1 MNVVQERPI
10 SYKSQSYLKK
20 YQRMSNTIADSRN
33 ELYQTTN
40 TAKIPS
46 LSISSISHTSTI
58 RPQIK
63 YQTQTESNSNP
74 KSSRQVLNE
83 FKELLR
89 QTDYITSK
97 IGGNPYI
104 SNKNKMNE
112 NKLFYES
119 GKEQIDIDD
128 MEDEIE
134 PEIQNVDLNVSN
146 SEDSINL
153 DDITTEIQNYND
165 NNLFGN
171 NDYEYQK
178 QKNEN
183 LMIQKEINK
192 LKLSNQVLTRSNLD
206 LRNGNKILELEI
218 NSYKTNRHLSNPSI
232 NMSGISITEY
242 DLNLSKF
249 LVNSKNSL
257 NESIN
262 NNLYM
267 MDQIHSLQNNNQKL
281 YEENW
286 NLVQKYNE
294 QLKEIEMYN
303 RKNAEIMITNQENQR
318 AYDEIENNNKVLTET
333 LEKIKL
339 ELNELCSKEE
349 NLNLINDSNM
359 KTKNDNEELL
369 FHLKLTLEKLSK
381 ANSENSVQIDN
392 SQKSIGEANFVL
404 SNKKK
409 EIIDLIDI
417 VNSLSSELENIQR
430 ENNELSQKVNGK
442 SEVEDDLRIREAQ
455 AQREYEMAYLDNE
468 NAKKE
473 NTEKDNFIN
482 IMKESIA
489 KTIKLDESGEGAQ
502 IEEKDE
508 DLDKEISIAMI
519 ENEKKK
525 KELQEVVQMYED
537 ILKRKDEI
545 IKDLVSEKDDVDIK
559 DVDGEQEE
567 QHNDIEEIEHNDDD
581 NDNDKN
587 EDNKKEEVNDDQKY
601 LFDKEGIKRVEIDDL
616 DDLNDE

>member
-1 MNVVQERPI
+1 M
-10 SYKSQSYLKK
+10 
-20 YQRMSNTIADSRN
+20 
-33 ELYQTTN
+33 
-40 TAKIPS
+40 KI
-46 LSISSISHTSTI
+46 
-58 RPQIK
+58 
-63 YQTQTESNSNP
+63 QTQMGTESNSNL

-97 IGGNPYI
+97 IGGNAYI
-104 SNKNKMNE
+104 SNKSKANE

-119 GKEQIDIDD
+119 GKQGIDIDD
-128 MEDEIE
+128 MDEIE
-134 PEIQNVDLNVSN
+134 PEIQNEEINV

-153 DDITTEIQNYND
+153 DDITTEIQNYNE

-218 NSYKTNRHLSNPSI
+218 NSYKTNRQLSNPSI
-232 NMSGISITEY
+232 NTSGISITEY

-262 NNLYM
+262 NNLYI
-267 MDQIHSLQNNNQKL
+267 MDQINSLQAQNQKL

-286 NLVQKYNE
+286 NLVQNYNE
-294 QLKEIEMYN
+294 HLKEIEMYN

-333 LEKIKL
+333 LEKLKL

-349 NLNLINDSNM
+349 NLNLINDSNT

-381 ANSENSVQIDN
+381 ANSDNSVQIDN
-392 SQKSIGEANFVL
+392 SQKSISEANYVL

-417 VNSLSSELENIQR
+417 VNSLSNELETIQR

-442 SEVEDDLRIREAQ
+442 SEIEDDLRIKEAQ
-455 AQREYEMAYLDNE
+455 AQKEYQMAYLDNE

-473 NTEKDNFIN
+473 NYEKDNFIT

-502 IEEKDE
+502 NEDKDE
-508 DLDKEISIAMI
+508 NLDQEISVAMV
-519 ENEKKK
+519 ENERKK

-545 IKDLVSEKDDVDIK
+545 IKDLMNDKDDVDIQ
-559 DVDGEQEE
+559 DVEGEEHEE
-567 QHNDIEEIEHNDDD
+567 VEHIDEE
-581 NDNDKN
+581 K
-587 EDNKKEEVNDDQKY
+587 EDNKKEEVNDDNKY
-601 LFDKEGIKRVEIDDL
+601 LFDQEGIKRVEIDDL
-616 DDLNDE
+616 DDINDE

>member
-171 NDYEYQK
+171 NNYEYQK

-333 LEKIKL
+333 LEKLKL

>member
-1 MNVVQERPI
+1 MKVVQEKPVA
-10 SYKSQSYLKK
+10 YKSKSYLNK
-20 YQRMSNTIADSRN
+20 YQQIGNAIADSRN
-33 ELYQTTN
+33 EPYLTTN
-40 TAKIPS
+40 TAKVPS
-46 LSISSISHTSTI
+46 LSISSISTI
-58 RPQIK
+58 RPQMKI
-63 YQTQTESNSNP
+63 QTQMGTESNSNL

-97 IGGNPYI
+97 IGGNAYI
-104 SNKNKMNE
+104 SNKSKANE

-119 GKEQIDIDD
+119 GKQGIDIDD
-128 MEDEIE
+128 MDEIE
-134 PEIQNVDLNVSN
+134 PEIQNEEINV

-153 DDITTEIQNYND
+153 DDITTEIQNYNE

-218 NSYKTNRHLSNPSI
+218 NSYKTNRQLSNPSI
-232 NMSGISITEY
+232 NTSGISITEY

-262 NNLYM
+262 NNLYI
-267 MDQIHSLQNNNQKL
+267 MDQINSLQAQNQKL

-286 NLVQKYNE
+286 NLVQNYNE
-294 QLKEIEMYN
+294 HLKEIEMYN

-333 LEKIKL
+333 LEKLKL

-349 NLNLINDSNM
+349 NLNLINDSNT

-381 ANSENSVQIDN
+381 ANSDNSVQIDN
-392 SQKSIGEANFVL
+392 SQKSISEANYVL

-417 VNSLSSELENIQR
+417 VNSLSNELETIQR

-442 SEVEDDLRIREAQ
+442 SEIEDDLRIKEAQ
-455 AQREYEMAYLDNE
+455 AQKEYQMAYLDNE

-473 NTEKDNFIN
+473 NYEKDNFITV
-482 IMKESIA
+482 MKESIA

-502 IEEKDE
+502 NEDKDE
-508 DLDKEISIAMI
+508 NLDQEISVAMV
-519 ENEKKK
+519 ENERKK

-545 IKDLVSEKDDVDIK
+545 IKDLMNDKDDVDIQ
-559 DVDGEQEE
+559 DVEGEEHEE
-567 QHNDIEEIEHNDDD
+567 VEHIDEE
-581 NDNDKN
+581 K
-587 EDNKKEEVNDDQKY
+587 EDNKKEEVNDDNKY

-616 DDLNDE
+616 DDINDE